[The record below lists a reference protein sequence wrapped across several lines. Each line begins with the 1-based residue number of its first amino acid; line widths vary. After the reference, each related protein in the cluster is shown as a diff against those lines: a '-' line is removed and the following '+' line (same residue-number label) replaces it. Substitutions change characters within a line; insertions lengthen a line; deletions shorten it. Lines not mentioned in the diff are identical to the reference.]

1 MSESEKSDLV
11 WRGSSGQGTTLKTG
25 LTCKQILFSFSLQRK
40 FEAAEGLVSNAIG
53 GWSVCLWKSCGSV
66 SLGTYRQK
74 DLAGL
79 KGLPCGLGEKHDAGG
94 RKLAVSETFVTEG
107 QTGTLYFHL
116 CREVEKEQER
126 RNHLKQA
133 SDFINTSFCGVWQV
147 RTDYYLEVITRS
159 HYCNWTLIFRKNFR

>member
-40 FEAAEGLVSNAIG
+40 FEAAEGLVSNATG
-53 GWSVCLWKSCGSV
+53 GWSACFWKSCGAV
-66 SLGTYRQK
+66 SLGTWRRK

-79 KGLPCGLGEKHDAGG
+79 KGLRCVLGEKHDAGG
-94 RKLAVSETFVTEG
+94 RKLAVSETFITEG

-116 CREVEKEQER
+116 CLERWKKNRREE
-126 RNHLKQA
+126 
-133 SDFINTSFCGVWQV
+133 I
-147 RTDYYLEVITRS
+147 I
-159 HYCNWTLIFRKNFR
+159 